1 MMMVV
6 VALIASTAFTVSAQS
21 VPVESITITPT
32 SAKLA
37 VGGSRTYKAEILPAE
52 AAAGATVEWT
62 SSEPRVATIAANGK
76 VRGMA
81 PGTTVLRATCGDKS
95 AELSLT
101 VALKA
106 PKVGNYLFSDG
117 TWEQGAVVEGK
128 TCVGMIYYINADGRT
143 GKAVSLDEGE
153 QLSWSKA
160 TVAIPAATDVMD
172 GAANCAEIA
181 KIAD

>member
-1 MMMVV
+1 MMMAVA
-6 VALIASTAFTVSAQS
+6 ALIASTAFTVSAQS

-128 TCVGMIYYINADGRT
+128 TCVGMIY
-143 GKAVSLDEGE
+143 
-153 QLSWSKA
+153 
-160 TVAIPAATDVMD
+160 
-172 GAANCAEIA
+172 
-181 KIAD
+181 